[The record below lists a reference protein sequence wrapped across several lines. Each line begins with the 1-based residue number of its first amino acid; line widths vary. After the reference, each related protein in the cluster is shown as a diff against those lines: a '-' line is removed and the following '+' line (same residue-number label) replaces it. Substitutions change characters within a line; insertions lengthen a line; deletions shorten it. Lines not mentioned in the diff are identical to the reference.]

1 MKFQTQLTWP
11 APLAR
16 VLAMITDRRY
26 VERKQEASTAERW
39 EIASCSDDGRHFA
52 VSVRSFNRPG
62 ENLPAVARRFIN
74 QDQLVEVLQH
84 DRWDRD
90 TASGTT
96 VVENLSYPSVTVTA
110 SMQLTE
116 ADGLTTN
123 TITWDV
129 NCSIPLV
136 GGKLAELV
144 AGEIRAK
151 VGHNEA
157 LGRRIL
163 AELA

>member
-1 MKFQTQLTWP
+1 MKFQTRLTWP
-11 APLAR
+11 ASRDR

-39 EIASCSDDGRHFA
+39 EIASCSDDGRQFA

-96 VVENLSYPSVTVTA
+96 VVENLSFPSVSVTA

-116 ADGLTTN
+116 ADGITTN
-123 TITWDV
+123 TISWDV
-129 NCSIPLV
+129 SCSIPLV
-136 GGKLAELV
+136 GGKLAELI

-151 VGHNEA
+151 VSHNEA